1 MKDKNIGIDILHLS
15 KWILLGPTTSQL
27 STETNSLLSQK
38 VITIRFCTLLDRLY
52 ILMADY
58 MTIQCII

>member
-1 MKDKNIGIDILHLS
+1 MKDNNIGIDILHLS
-15 KWILLGPTTSQL
+15 EGILQGPTTSQL